1 MRRGLFITL
10 IISRVRDSHAPSG
23 CAALRS
29 SWRYR
34 ILQLVTNCNQLELYI
49 KTQRPRRVYLFH
61 QSQGTIVVFVH
72 EDGDVVGTAG
82 GGYDNGVF
90 YASTKEK
97 GGGKGE
103 EDVF

>member
-1 MRRGLFITL
+1 MYPLFPPIPPNGIKNFPYSL
-10 IISRVRDSHAPSG
+10 DILLFGFCYSRSI
-23 CAALRS
+23 
-29 SWRYR
+29 Y
-34 ILQLVTNCNQLELYI
+34 

-61 QSQGTIVVFVH
+61 QAQGTIVVFVH

-82 GGYDNGVF
+82 GGDDDGVF

>member
-1 MRRGLFITL
+1 MGVLLL
-10 IISRVRDSHAPSG
+10 I
-23 CAALRS
+23 
-29 SWRYR
+29 W
-34 ILQLVTNCNQLELYI
+34 
-49 KTQRPRRVYLFH
+49 PRRVDLFH
-61 QSQGTIVVFVH
+61 QAQGAVVVFVH

-82 GGYDNGVF
+82 GGDDDGVF